1 VRIEDSMPDPI
12 KIVVMS
18 DTHVEAATEEF
29 RFLCSRYCEDAAMV
43 IHLGDWERVGV
54 LNYLERYPL
63 EAVSGNMDD
72 YAIKQR
78 LPAQKVVKVGRFR
91 LGLSHGW
98 GPPQG
103 IRKRVSGQFDQVDAI
118 LFGHTH
124 EPMIARESGLFWFN
138 PGSVFHGRGS
148 CPASIGLLK
157 IQDRIE
163 GEIIE
168 LDGFSGHHI

>member
-1 VRIEDSMPDPI
+1 MSYPV

-18 DTHVEAATEEF
+18 DTHIKTATEEF
-29 RFLCSRYCEDAAMV
+29 RFVCSRYCEDADMV
-43 IHLGDWERVGV
+43 IHLGDWDRVEV
-54 LNYLERYPL
+54 LTYLERYPL

-72 YAIKQR
+72 YSIKQR

-91 LGLSHGW
+91 LGIAHGW
-98 GPPQG
+98 GPPAG

-124 EPMIARESGLFWFN
+124 EPIMARESGVLWFN
-138 PGSVFHGRGS
+138 PGSVFHGRGN
-148 CPASIGLLK
+148 CPGSLGLLK
-157 IQDRIE
+157 ITDGIE

-168 LDGFSGHHI
+168 IDGFTGPHA